1 MMTVSEMQNQGEDT
15 TGMSSSSSKTATR
28 HTGRVVVSHD
38 VFGFIKCPE
47 LESRVYF
54 NAKDCRGSKI
64 HKTGT
69 KVEFVLETD
78 PKSGKVV
85 AKHVARVGTPD
96 KVTSKGESPPKGEI
110 EIPGTFTGV
119 VQALPK
125 APMDVHVDDG
135 MISFIDQEGGQQ
147 QAMFGNWRVARGGV
161 VITLGQPVEFRV
173 ALNPSTR
180 VYKALDVCVDE
191 TVVKAMEK
199 MKIVACEEEKETTD
213 MGKVVLLKK
222 EFGFIKR
229 LGHAGDLFFHFS
241 EVDSNEHEGKLNIG
255 DDVSFVVRHDA
266 DGRPCACKVT
276 RAPPGS
282 VQFEVVSEELYHGV
296 VIEKPAVSKSYEKLP
311 GVIDFV
317 ERPVKNNHLGRGDW
331 ASVPKSKLLFYANE
345 NEGVQALRN
354 GDHIM
359 FKIITDINALTAAKL
374 AGKDALAQ
382 LIARRATQIQPIRGF
397 GTIVDMKDHKKGSK
411 GYGFLTWNGS
421 FSDTEAVSGKSGK
434 SAQHRLFFQKTDLQ
448 QSETFQIGD
457 TVYFTLHSN
466 KSTDDMAATRIRM
479 KEKAST
485 KNSAGETERL
495 PLKLQQRH
503 LQAHQPHKATT
514 PMAMPRVPDGTR
526 GFTMTRDVGKDAQI
540 DEDTLLGMCCGFRL
554 KGVFPHMPRSL
565 SAEAVPFSPPLSNH
579 HD

>member
-1 MMTVSEMQNQGEDT
+1 MTVSEIQNQGEDT
-15 TGMSSSSSKTATR
+15 TVMASSTKTTTETTPL

-38 VFGFIKCPE
+38 AFGFIKCPE
-47 LESRVYF
+47 VESRVYF
-54 NAKDCRGSKI
+54 NAKDCRDSKI
-64 HKTGT
+64 HRTGT
-69 KVEFVLETD
+69 KVEFTLETD
-78 PKSGKVV
+78 PKSGKLA
-85 AKHVARVGTPD
+85 AKHVARLGTPD
-96 KVTSKGESPPKGEI
+96 KASKGEI

-125 APMDVHVDDG
+125 ASTDVHVDDG

-147 QAMFGNWRVARGGV
+147 QAMFGNWRVACGCV
-161 VITLGQPVEFRV
+161 LSLGQPVEFRV
-173 ALNPSTR
+173 ALNPSTK
-180 VYKALDVCVDE
+180 VYKALDVSVDQ
-191 TVVKAMEK
+191 TVVKAMEQIK
-199 MKIVACEEEKETTD
+199 MVACEEEKETPD

-241 EVDSNEHEGKLNIG
+241 EVDDEYEGKLNIG
-255 DDVSFVVRHDA
+255 DDVSFLVRHDA
-266 DGRPCACKVT
+266 DGRPCACRVT

-317 ERPVKNNHLGRGDW
+317 ERPVKNHHLGRRDW

-354 GDHIM
+354 GDHIV
-359 FKIITDINALTAAKL
+359 FRIITDINALTAAKL
-374 AGKDALAQ
+374 AGKDALAR
-382 LIARRATQIQPIRGF
+382 LIARRAAQIQPIRGI

-421 FSDTEAVSGKSGK
+421 FSDTEIVSKSGK

-479 KEKAST
+479 KEKALT

-503 LQAHQPHKATT
+503 LQAHQPHKGTT

-526 GFTMTRDVGKDAQI
+526 GFTTNRAAGKDAQI

-565 SAEAVPFSPPLSNH
+565 SAEAVPFNPLLR
-579 HD
+579 D